1 MNLRVFAIWSLLLS
15 TAATA
20 QTRDTTDV
28 DVQGIILG
36 GDTLVFVQLE
46 GAEITGYTF
55 PAHLRTTRRYSR
67 IERKVT
73 KVYPYAFA
81 AGEIMRQY
89 EKELATIR
97 GERERKAFIEKAED
111 EMTAQFEGDLRNM
124 TVSEGIMLI
133 KLIDRETGETSY
145 ALIQELK
152 GKFSAFMWQSVA
164 RLFGHN
170 LKNEFDAEGDDAI
183 INDIVERIE
192 SGEIKVLER
201 QVDLTVSE

>member
-1 MNLRVFAIWSLLLS
+1 MNLRVFAILSLLLS

-28 DVQGIILG
+28 DVQGIIMG
-36 GDTLVFVQLE
+36 GDTLVFVQME
-46 GAEITGYTF
+46 WAEITGYTF
-55 PAHLRTTRRYSR
+55 PLHLRTTRRYSR
-67 IERKVT
+67 IERKVK

-89 EKELATIR
+89 EEELATIH

-111 EMTAQFEGDLRNM
+111 EMTEQFEGDLRNM
-124 TVSEGIMLI
+124 TVSEGILLI

-164 RLFGHN
+164 RLFGYN

-192 SGEIKVLER
+192 SGEIKVVER
-201 QVDLTVSE
+201 QVDLAVSE

>member
-1 MNLRVFAIWSLLLS
+1 MWMCKGSSWGATPLCLSKWNGQRSPDTPSLFTCELR
-15 TAATA
+15 
-20 QTRDTTDV
+20 
-28 DVQGIILG
+28 
-36 GDTLVFVQLE
+36 GDTRALS
-46 GAEITGYTF
+46 AK
-55 PAHLRTTRRYSR
+55 SR
-67 IERKVT
+67 KCTPTHSPPEKSCAST
-73 KVYPYAFA
+73 K
-81 AGEIMRQY
+81 R
-89 EKELATIR
+89 ELATIH

-111 EMTAQFEGDLRNM
+111 EMTEQFEGDLRNM
-124 TVSEGIMLI
+124 TVSEGILLI

-192 SGEIKVLER
+192 SGEIKVVER
-201 QVDLTVSE
+201 QVDLAVSE

>member
-1 MNLRVFAIWSLLLS
+1 MNLRVFAILSLLLS

-28 DVQGIILG
+28 DVQGIIMG
-36 GDTLVFVQLE
+36 GDTLVFVQME

-55 PAHLRTTRRYSR
+55 PPHLRTTRRYSR
-67 IERKVT
+67 IERKVK
-73 KVYPYAFA
+73 KVYPYAFV

-89 EKELATIR
+89 EEELATIH

-111 EMTAQFEGDLRNM
+111 EMTEQFEGDLRNM
-124 TVSEGIMLI
+124 TVSEGILLI
-133 KLIDRETGETSY
+133 KLIDRETGDTSY

-192 SGEIKVLER
+192 SGEIKVVER